1 MTKQNQDSPVN
12 RGSVAVPRTPR
23 PSIRPT
29 GIQSEASRQP
39 GENRE
44 ASALG
49 RSVVHCDGTY
59 VQTRRTTD
67 GDEFDDWLDA
77 MLAHAWREGVK
88 AGAKV
93 AYDMTPMADSWEDD
107 EQVRRDIDAA
117 VKALDN
123 PYGNRGMEER

>member
-49 RSVVHCDGTY
+49 RSVVHAGDGMILHAPTPGDVVR
-59 VQTRRTTD
+59 VQSASYATFEYYR
-67 GDEFDDWLDA
+67 
-77 MLAHAWREGVK
+77 
-88 AGAKV
+88 
-93 AYDMTPMADSWEDD
+93 
-107 EQVRRDIDAA
+107 I
-117 VKALDN
+117 
-123 PYGNRGMEER
+123 

>member
-1 MTKQNQDSPVN
+1 MSAEQLKDMWRRV
-12 RGSVAVPRTPR
+12 RGRY
-23 PSIRPT
+23 
-29 GIQSEASRQP
+29 
-39 GENRE
+39 
-44 ASALG
+44 
-49 RSVVHCDGTY
+49 CDGTY

-88 AGAKV
+88 AGAKA

>member
-49 RSVVHCDGTY
+49 RSVVH

-93 AYDMTPMADSWEDD
+93 AYDMTPLADSWEDD

-123 PYGNRGMEER
+123 PYENRETES

>member
-1 MTKQNQDSPVN
+1 M
-12 RGSVAVPRTPR
+12 PRTPR

-49 RSVVHCDGTY
+49 RSVVH

-77 MLAHAWREGVK
+77 MLAHAWKEGVK
-88 AGAKV
+88 AGAKA
-93 AYDMTPMADSWEDD
+93 AYDMTPMADSYEDD
-107 EQVRRDIDAA
+107 EQIRRDIATA
-117 VKALDN
+117 INALNN
-123 PYGNRGMEER
+123 PYENREEER

>member
-49 RSVVHCDGTY
+49 RSVVH

-67 GDEFDDWLDA
+67 GGEFDDWLDA

-93 AYDMTPMADSWEDD
+93 AYDMTPMADSYEDG
-107 EQVRRDIDAA
+107 EQIRRDIDAA
-117 VKALDN
+117 INMLDN
-123 PYGNRGMEER
+123 PYENCGMEER